1 MVKFKKL
8 LTSGNVFITSDC
20 HFSHK
25 NICRGVTGW
34 RTTDG
39 KIPISSTRDFPTLDL
54 MNDTIV
60 NNINSKVGQDDT
72 LIMLGDIAFGGFEN
86 ITIFLD
92 RLICKNIHLV
102 LGNHDHHISNNRGG
116 IQDMFLSVQN
126 YLEANINGENFV
138 MTHYPFESWNGLN
151 KGVIHLHGHVHL
163 PASRKWGN
171 GKRLDVGVD
180 GNNLFPYS
188 LTEIVHMMDRRE
200 VKSEIDL
207 DHHLDDLVGIV
218 G

>member
-1 MVKFKKL
+1 MMKFKKL

>member
-1 MVKFKKL
+1 MLKFKKL

-25 NICRGVTGW
+25 NLCRGVTGW

-39 KIPISSTRDFPTLDL
+39 KVPVSSTRDFPTLDL
-54 MNDTIV
+54 MNDMIV

-138 MTHYPFESWNGLN
+138 LSHYPFASWNGLN

-163 PASRKWGN
+163 SAQNKWGN
-171 GKRLDVGVD
+171 GKRLDVGMD
-180 GNNLFPYS
+180 GNDYYPYS
-188 LTEIVHMMDRRE
+188 LSEIVHMMDRR
-200 VKSEIDL
+200 KIGSDINN
-207 DHHLDDLVGIV
+207 DHHLDDLVGVV